1 MRPLAVADICR
12 AVSGTFLQAGGDTVT
27 GVTSD
32 SRRIAPGDLFI
43 PLVGAR
49 FDGHDYMNAALSDGA
64 AGCLCSRV
72 PEHCCPASFIFR
84 SRTPHGSG
92 CAGRLVPGAV

>member
-1 MRPLAVADICR
+1 MRPLAAADVCR

-43 PLVGAR
+43 PWWAR
-49 FDGHDYMNAALSDGA
+49 
-64 AGCLCSRV
+64 
-72 PEHCCPASFIFR
+72 
-84 SRTPHGSG
+84 GST
-92 CAGRLVPGAV
+92 VMIT